1 MKFYIYLYK
10 IYIRRDGA
18 IWEDFC
24 LCDVFVVVQCCGR
37 LCAWLQVSKLWFESF
52 LQVLRAQGNSFHL
65 TFSTSFTQ
73 LSFL

>member
-37 LCAWLQVSKLWFESF
+37 LCMAAGKQAV
-52 LQVLRAQGNSFHL
+52 V
-65 TFSTSFTQ
+65 
-73 LSFL
+73 